1 MNILSAAKK
10 RHTAKAYD
18 TERRIPEDVMQQVYG
33 LLRNSASSVNSQP
46 WHFIVANTPEG
57 RARIAKA
64 TQGSYGYNA
73 AKVNDASHVIVLC
86 ARIDMDEA
94 HLEAVLDQE
103 ERDGRFRDAQARA
116 GQDATRR
123 GYVNQHRYGTKDV
136 AQWLEKQVYLA
147 LGTALVGAATLEI
160 DATPMEGFDQKILDA
175 EFGLNEKGLSS
186 LVLVSFGYSSPADFN
201 AGLPKSRLSQEATF
215 TFID

>member
-1 MNILSAAKK
+1 MDILSAAKK

-18 TERRIPEDVMQQVYG
+18 SARRIPEDVMQKVYD

-64 TQGSYGYNA
+64 TQGGYVYNA

-86 ARIDMDEA
+86 ARVDMDEA
-94 HLEAVLDQE
+94 HMDALLEQE

-147 LGTALVGAATLEI
+147 LGTALLGAATLEI

-175 EFGLNEKGLSS
+175 EFGLNEKGLTS

-201 AGLPKSRLSQEATF
+201 AGLPKSRLTQEATF

>member
-1 MNILSAAKK
+1 MDILSAARK

-18 TERRIPEDVMQQVYG
+18 SERRIPEEVMQQVYG

-64 TQGSYGYNA
+64 TQGGYAYNA

-86 ARIDMDEA
+86 ARIDMDDA
-94 HLEAVLDQE
+94 HLDAVLEQE
-103 ERDGRFRDAQARA
+103 QLDGRFRDAQARA

-160 DATPMEGFDQKILDA
+160 NATPMEGFDQKILDA
-175 EFGLNEKGLSS
+175 EFGLHEKGLSS

-201 AGLPKSRLSQEATF
+201 AGLPKSRLTQEATF
-215 TFID
+215 TFI

>member
-1 MNILSAAKK
+1 MDILSAAKK

-18 TERRIPEDVMQQVYG
+18 SERRIPEEVMQQVYD

-46 WHFIVANTPEG
+46 WHFIVANTPKG

-64 TQGSYGYNA
+64 TQGGYVYNA

-86 ARIDMDEA
+86 ARVDMDEA
-94 HLEAVLDQE
+94 HLDAVLEQE

-175 EFGLNEKGLSS
+175 EFGLNEKGLTS

-201 AGLPKSRLSQEATF
+201 AGLPKSRLTQEATF

>member
-1 MNILSAAKK
+1 MDILSAARK

-18 TERRIPEDVMQQVYG
+18 SERRIPEEVMQQVYG

-64 TQGSYGYNA
+64 TQGGYAYNA

-94 HLEAVLDQE
+94 HLDAVLEQE
-103 ERDGRFRDAQARA
+103 QRDGRFRDAQARA

-123 GYVNQHRYGTKDV
+123 SYVNQHRYGTKDV
-136 AQWLEKQVYLA
+136 AQWVEKQVYLA

-175 EFGLNEKGLSS
+175 EFGLNQKGLSS

-201 AGLPKSRLSQEATF
+201 AGLPKSRLTQEVTF
-215 TFID
+215 TFI

>member
-1 MNILSAAKK
+1 MDILSAAKK

-18 TERRIPEDVMQQVYG
+18 SERRIPEEVMQQVYD
-33 LLRNSASSVNSQP
+33 LLRSSASSVNSQP

-64 TQGSYGYNA
+64 TQGGYVYNA

-86 ARIDMDEA
+86 ARVDMDEA
-94 HLEAVLDQE
+94 HLHALLEQE

-116 GQDATRR
+116 GQEATRR

-175 EFGLNEKGLSS
+175 EFGLNEKGLAS

-201 AGLPKSRLSQEATF
+201 AGLPKSRLTQEATF
-215 TFID
+215 TFI

>member
-1 MNILSAAKK
+1 MDILSAAKK

-18 TERRIPEDVMQQVYG
+18 SERRIPEEVMQQVYD

-64 TQGSYGYNA
+64 TQGGYVYNA

-86 ARIDMDEA
+86 ARVDMDEA
-94 HLEAVLDQE
+94 HLDALLEQE

-175 EFGLNEKGLSS
+175 EFGLNEKGLTS

-201 AGLPKSRLSQEATF
+201 AGLPKSRLTQEATF

>member
-1 MNILSAAKK
+1 MDILSAAKK

-18 TERRIPEDVMQQVYG
+18 SERRIPEEVMQQVYD
-33 LLRNSASSVNSQP
+33 LLRSSASSVNSQP

-64 TQGSYGYNA
+64 TQGGYVYNA

-86 ARIDMDEA
+86 ARVDMDEA
-94 HLEAVLDQE
+94 HLDAVLEQE
-103 ERDGRFRDAQARA
+103 QRDGRFRDAQARA
-116 GQDATRR
+116 GQEATRR

-175 EFGLNEKGLSS
+175 EFGLNEKGLTS

-201 AGLPKSRLSQEATF
+201 AGLPKSRLTQEATF
-215 TFID
+215 TFI

>member
-86 ARIDMDEA
+86 ARVDMDEA

-123 GYVNQHRYGTKDV
+123 GYVDQHRYGTKDV

-175 EFGLNEKGLSS
+175 EFGLNEKGLTS

>member
-1 MNILSAAKK
+1 MDILSAAKK

-18 TERRIPEDVMQQVYG
+18 SERRIPEEVMQQVYD

-64 TQGSYGYNA
+64 TQGGYVYNA

-86 ARIDMDEA
+86 ARVDMDEA
-94 HLEAVLDQE
+94 HMDALLEQE

-175 EFGLNEKGLSS
+175 EFGLNEKGLTS

-201 AGLPKSRLSQEATF
+201 AGLPKSRLTQEATF
-215 TFID
+215 TFI

>member
-1 MNILSAAKK
+1 MDILSAAKK

-18 TERRIPEDVMQQVYG
+18 SERRIPEEVMQQVYD
-33 LLRNSASSVNSQP
+33 LLRSSASSVNSQP

-64 TQGSYGYNA
+64 TQGGYVYNA

-86 ARIDMDEA
+86 ARVDMDEA
-94 HLEAVLDQE
+94 HLDALLEQE

-175 EFGLNEKGLSS
+175 ELGLNEKGLTS

-201 AGLPKSRLSQEATF
+201 AGLPKSRLTQEATF

>member
-1 MNILSAAKK
+1 MDILSAAKK

-18 TERRIPEDVMQQVYG
+18 SERRIPEEVMQQVYD

-64 TQGSYGYNA
+64 TQGGYVYNA

-86 ARIDMDEA
+86 ARVDMGEA
-94 HLEAVLDQE
+94 HLEALLEQE

-175 EFGLNEKGLSS
+175 EFGLNEKGLTS

-201 AGLPKSRLSQEATF
+201 AGLPKSRLTQEATF
-215 TFID
+215 TFI

>member
-1 MNILSAAKK
+1 MDILSAAKK

-18 TERRIPEDVMQQVYG
+18 SERRIPEEVMQQVYD

-64 TQGSYGYNA
+64 TQGGYVYNA

-86 ARIDMDEA
+86 ARVDMDEA
-94 HLEAVLDQE
+94 HLEALLEQE

-147 LGTALVGAATLEI
+147 LGTALIGAATLEI

-175 EFGLNEKGLSS
+175 EFGLNEKGLTS

-201 AGLPKSRLSQEATF
+201 AGLPKSRLTQEATF
-215 TFID
+215 TFI

>member
-1 MNILSAAKK
+1 MDILSAAKK

-18 TERRIPEDVMQQVYG
+18 SERRISEEVMQQVYD
-33 LLRNSASSVNSQP
+33 LLRSSASSVNSQP

-64 TQGSYGYNA
+64 TQGGYVYNA

-86 ARIDMDEA
+86 ARVDMDEA
-94 HLEAVLDQE
+94 HLDALLEQE

-147 LGTALVGAATLEI
+147 LGTALVGAATAIAIWACVFALP
-160 DATPMEGFDQKILDA
+160 A
-175 EFGLNEKGLSS
+175 
-186 LVLVSFGYSSPADFN
+186 SP
-201 AGLPKSRLSQEATF
+201 
-215 TFID
+215 

>member
-1 MNILSAAKK
+1 MDILSAAKK

-18 TERRIPEDVMQQVYG
+18 SERRIPEEVMQQVYD

-64 TQGSYGYNA
+64 TQGGYVYNA

-86 ARIDMDEA
+86 ARVDMDEA
-94 HLEAVLDQE
+94 HMDALLEQE

-116 GQDATRR
+116 GQEATRR

-175 EFGLNEKGLSS
+175 EFGLNEKGLTS

-201 AGLPKSRLSQEATF
+201 AGLPKSRLTQEATF
-215 TFID
+215 TFI

>member
-1 MNILSAAKK
+1 MDILSAAKK

-18 TERRIPEDVMQQVYG
+18 AERRIPEQVMQQVYD

-64 TQGSYGYNA
+64 TQGGYVYNA

-86 ARIDMDEA
+86 ARVDMDDA
-94 HLEAVLDQE
+94 HMDALLEQE

-175 EFGLNEKGLSS
+175 EFGLNEKGLTS

-201 AGLPKSRLSQEATF
+201 AGLPKSRMTQEATF

>member
-1 MNILSAAKK
+1 MDILSAAKK

-18 TERRIPEDVMQQVYG
+18 SERRIPEEVMQQVYD

-64 TQGSYGYNA
+64 TQGGYVYNA

-86 ARIDMDEA
+86 ARVDMDEA
-94 HLEAVLDQE
+94 HMYALLEQE
-103 ERDGRFRDAQARA
+103 ERDGRFRDAQARV

-175 EFGLNEKGLSS
+175 EFGLNEKGLTS

-201 AGLPKSRLSQEATF
+201 AGLPKSRLTQEATF
-215 TFID
+215 TFI

>member
-86 ARIDMDEA
+86 ARVDMDEA

-123 GYVNQHRYGTKDV
+123 GYVDQHRYGTKDV

>member
-1 MNILSAAKK
+1 MDILSAAKK

-18 TERRIPEDVMQQVYG
+18 SARRIPEEVMQQVYD

-64 TQGSYGYNA
+64 TQGGYVYNA

-86 ARIDMDEA
+86 ARVDMDEA
-94 HLEAVLDQE
+94 HMDALLEQE

-175 EFGLNEKGLSS
+175 EFGLNEKGLTS

-201 AGLPKSRLSQEATF
+201 AGLPKSRLTQEATF

>member
-18 TERRIPEDVMQQVYG
+18 TGRRIPEDVMQQVYG

-86 ARIDMDEA
+86 SRVDMDEA
-94 HLEAVLDQE
+94 HLDAVLEQE

-175 EFGLNEKGLSS
+175 EFGLNEKGLTS

-201 AGLPKSRLSQEATF
+201 AGLPKSRLTQEATF

>member
-1 MNILSAAKK
+1 MDILSAAKK

-18 TERRIPEDVMQQVYG
+18 SERRIPEEVMQQVYD

-57 RARIAKA
+57 RARIGKA
-64 TQGSYGYNA
+64 TQGGYVYNA

-86 ARIDMDEA
+86 ARVDMDEA
-94 HLEAVLDQE
+94 HMDALLEQE

-147 LGTALVGAATLEI
+147 LGTALLGAATLEI

-175 EFGLNEKGLSS
+175 EFGLNEKGLTS

-201 AGLPKSRLSQEATF
+201 AGLPKSRLTQEATF

>member
-1 MNILSAAKK
+1 MDILSAAKK

-18 TERRIPEDVMQQVYG
+18 SERRIPEEVMQQVYD

-64 TQGSYGYNA
+64 TQGGYVYNA

-86 ARIDMDEA
+86 ARVDMDEA
-94 HLEAVLDQE
+94 HLEALLEQE

-175 EFGLNEKGLSS
+175 EFGLNEKGLTS

-201 AGLPKSRLSQEATF
+201 AGLPKSRLTQEATF

>member
-1 MNILSAAKK
+1 MDILSAAKK

-18 TERRIPEDVMQQVYG
+18 SARRIPEEVMQQVYD

-64 TQGSYGYNA
+64 TQGSYVYNA

-86 ARIDMDEA
+86 ARVDMDEA
-94 HLEAVLDQE
+94 HLDALLEQE

-175 EFGLNEKGLSS
+175 EFGLNEKGLAS

-201 AGLPKSRLSQEATF
+201 AGLPKSRLTQEATF
-215 TFID
+215 TFI

>member
-1 MNILSAAKK
+1 MDILSAAKK

-18 TERRIPEDVMQQVYG
+18 SERRIPEEVMQQVYD

-64 TQGSYGYNA
+64 TQGGYVYNA

-86 ARIDMDEA
+86 ARVDMDEA
-94 HLEAVLDQE
+94 HMDALLEQE

-123 GYVNQHRYGTKDV
+123 GYVNQHRFGTKDV

-175 EFGLNEKGLSS
+175 EFGLNEKGLTS

-201 AGLPKSRLSQEATF
+201 AGLPKSRLTQEATF

>member
-1 MNILSAAKK
+1 MDILSAAKK

-18 TERRIPEDVMQQVYG
+18 AERRIPEEVMQKVYD
-33 LLRNSASSVNSQP
+33 LLRNSPSSVNSQP

-57 RARIAKA
+57 RARVAKA
-64 TQGSYGYNA
+64 AQGGYAYNA
-73 AKVNDASHVIVLC
+73 AKITDASHVIVLC
-86 ARIDMDEA
+86 ARIDMDEP
-94 HLEAVLDQE
+94 HLEAVLEQE
-103 ERDGRFRDAQARA
+103 QRDGRFRDEQARA

-123 GYVNQHRYGTKDV
+123 SYVNQHRFGNKDV

-175 EFGLNEKGLSS
+175 EFGLNEKGLAG
-186 LVLVSFGYSSPADFN
+186 LVLVSFGYSSEKDFN
-201 AGLPKSRLSQEATF
+201 AGLPKSRLTQEAAF
-215 TFID
+215 TFI

>member
-1 MNILSAAKK
+1 MDILSAAKK

-18 TERRIPEDVMQQVYG
+18 SARRIPEEVMQQVYD
-33 LLRNSASSVNSQP
+33 LLRSSASSVNSQP

-64 TQGSYGYNA
+64 TQGGYVYNA

-86 ARIDMDEA
+86 ARVDMDEA
-94 HLEAVLDQE
+94 HLHALLEQE

-116 GQDATRR
+116 GQEATRR

-175 EFGLNEKGLSS
+175 EFGLNENGLTS

-201 AGLPKSRLSQEATF
+201 AGLPKSRLTQEATF
-215 TFID
+215 TFI

>member
-64 TQGSYGYNA
+64 TQGGYGYNA

-86 ARIDMDEA
+86 ARVDMDEA

>member
-1 MNILSAAKK
+1 MDILSAAKK

-18 TERRIPEDVMQQVYG
+18 SERRIPEEVMQQVYD

-64 TQGSYGYNA
+64 TQGGYVYNA

-86 ARIDMDEA
+86 ARVDMDEA
-94 HLEAVLDQE
+94 HMDALLEQE

-147 LGTALVGAATLEI
+147 LGTALLGAATLEI

-175 EFGLNEKGLSS
+175 EFGLNEKGLTS

-201 AGLPKSRLSQEATF
+201 AGLPKSRLTQEATF

>member
-18 TERRIPEDVMQQVYG
+18 TERRIPEEVMQQVYG

-86 ARIDMDEA
+86 SRVDMDEA

-175 EFGLNEKGLSS
+175 EFGLNEKGLTS

-201 AGLPKSRLSQEATF
+201 AGLPKSRLTQEATF

>member
-1 MNILSAAKK
+1 MDILSAAKK

-18 TERRIPEDVMQQVYG
+18 SERRIPEEVMQQVYD

-64 TQGSYGYNA
+64 TQGGYGYNA

-86 ARIDMDEA
+86 ARVDMDEA
-94 HLEAVLDQE
+94 HLEAVLEQE

-116 GQDATRR
+116 GQDASRR

-175 EFGLNEKGLSS
+175 EFGLNEKGLTS

-201 AGLPKSRLSQEATF
+201 AGLPKSRLTQEATF